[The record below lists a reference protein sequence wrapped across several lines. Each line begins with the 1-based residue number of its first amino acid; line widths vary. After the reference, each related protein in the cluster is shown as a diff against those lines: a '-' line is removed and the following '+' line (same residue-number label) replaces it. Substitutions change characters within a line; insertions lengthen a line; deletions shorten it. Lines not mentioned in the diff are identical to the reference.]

1 MDIAVIGAGGSVG
14 RAIVQMI
21 VSERLLSCDQR
32 LVLVGN
38 PEGQSARSLPGFA
51 VDLTDAYAE
60 IVPRIEVVLAP
71 EEVKADLIVMV
82 GGATVPIDQGGGPI
96 SRDFLATNNLPIFER
111 YASAL
116 ARHGHGHE
124 IVVCISNP
132 NELAV
137 TVFAKHLGRKRVI
150 GMGAFLDSLRFRK
163 EIALD
168 LGVRRQRIHGF
179 MLGEHGTNT
188 VPLWSSVHIYG
199 YDEAQLQK
207 ALKRARRGRQTMD
220 FPSDVAQA
228 VDEVRQLIAEGKIQD
243 AYCFVDLYPPDVR
256 VALKPF
262 VTHFSGAKTAVGT
275 AATTMELLRTIT
287 LGHDALIA
295 GQIVVEGE
303 FYSIHG
309 TLGVPFV
316 VGNQGVVQVV
326 EIPMMDDEK
335 ELLVQSAQSIQQKLG
350 AFL

>member
-1 MDIAVIGAGGSVG
+1 MDVAVIGAGGLVG

-21 VSERLLSCDQR
+21 VSERLLACDQR

-38 PEGQSARSLPGFA
+38 PEGQSAKSLPGFA
-51 VDLTDAYAE
+51 VDLMDAYAE
-60 IVPRIEVVLAP
+60 IVPQIEVVLAP
-71 EEVKADLIVMV
+71 GEIKADLIVMV
-82 GGATVPIDQGGGPI
+82 GGATVPIDQNGGPI
-96 SRDFLATNNLPIFER
+96 SRDFLATSNLPIFER

-124 IVVCISNP
+124 IVICISNP

-137 TVFAKHLGRKRVI
+137 AVFAKHLGRRRVI

-168 LGVRRQRIHGF
+168 LGVRRQRIHSF
-179 MLGEHGTNT
+179 MLGEHGAHT

-199 YDEAQLQK
+199 YGEVQLQK

-228 VDEVRQLIAEGKIQD
+228 VGEVRQLIAEGKIQD

-275 AATTMELLRTIT
+275 AAATMELLCTIT

-303 FYSIHG
+303 FYGIHG

-316 VGNQGVVQVV
+316 IGNRGVERVI
-326 EIPMMDDEK
+326 EIPVTEDEK
-335 ELLVQSAQSIQQKLG
+335 ELLVQSAQSIRQKIEAL
-350 AFL
+350 L

>member
-21 VSERLLSCDQR
+21 VSERLLACDQR

-38 PEGQSARSLPGFA
+38 AKGASASSLPGYA
-51 VDLTDAYAE
+51 VDLMDAYAE
-60 IVPRIEVVLAP
+60 ITPQIDVVLAP
-71 EEVKADLIVMV
+71 EEINADIIVMA
-82 GGATVPIDQGGGPI
+82 GGATVPIDQKGGPV

-111 YASAL
+111 YAVAL
-116 ARHGHGHE
+116 AKHGHGHE
-124 IVVCISNP
+124 IVICISNP

-137 TVFAKHLGRKRVI
+137 AVFAKHLGRKRVV

-179 MLGEHGTNT
+179 MLGEHGANT
-188 VPLWSSVHIYG
+188 VPLWSSVHVYG
-199 YDEAQLQK
+199 YDEAELQK
-207 ALKRARRGRQTMD
+207 ALKRARRGRQTED

-228 VDEVRQLIAEGKIQD
+228 QREVRKLIAEGKIQE
-243 AYCFVDLYPPDVR
+243 AYCFVDLYPPGVR
-256 VALKPF
+256 VVLKPF
-262 VTHFSGAKTAVGT
+262 VTHFSRAKTAVGT

-295 GQIVVEGE
+295 GQIVIEGE
-303 FYSIHG
+303 FYGIHG

-316 VGNQGVVQVV
+316 VGNRGVERVI
-326 EIPMMDDEK
+326 EIPVTEDEK
-335 ELLVQSAQSIQQKLG
+335 ELLMQIAQSIRQKIEAL
-350 AFL
+350 L